1 LPCYGTTI
9 TVVRITPMLNF
20 NLAGKPAITIFM
32 YRPSESAHVWPWL
45 VAACIVLAGMIAG
58 LIFFFRWRVR
68 QERERVAE
76 RSEAQQR
83 LARSEMR
90 ALRSQM
96 NPHFI
101 FNAINSIQHYV
112 LTNEKELANKYLVK
126 FSRLMRNILELS
138 KEELISLKDEL
149 ETARLYLEIE
159 SLRFNNAFEFNI
171 DSDPSLDVGAIR
183 MPPLLIQPF
192 IENAIW
198 HGLLLKEG
206 PKRLNI
212 IIRGSGGNVEIVVDD
227 NGIGRE
233 MAGKFQNEE
242 LRRKSFGFEITKERL
257 EQLQLANGVTIDFEV
272 EDKMEN
278 GSPAGTQVRI
288 KIKHLI

>member
-1 LPCYGTTI
+1 MYPTLIIAFQAHATLILRESGAGNVWAW
-9 TVVRITPMLNF
+9 VV
-20 NLAGKPAITIFM
+20 AG
-32 YRPSESAHVWPWL
+32 S
-45 VAACIVLAGMIAG
+45 IVLAAIICG
-58 LIFFFRWRVR
+58 LIFFFRWRVQ
-68 QERERVAE
+68 QEKERAAE
-76 RSEAQQR
+76 RSEIQQR
-83 LARSEMR
+83 LAQSEMR

-138 KEELISLKDEL
+138 KEELISLREEL
-149 ETARLYLEIE
+149 DTARLYLEIE

-171 DSDPSLDVGAIR
+171 NTEPNIDAGTVR

-206 PKRLNI
+206 PKKLTI
-212 IIRGSGGNVEIVVDD
+212 NVRKYNGHVEVIVDD

-233 MAGKFQNEE
+233 MAGRFQNEE
-242 LRRKSFGFEITKERL
+242 LKRKSFGFEITRERL
-257 EQLQLANGVTIDFEV
+257 DQLQKANGVAIHFQV
-272 EDKMEN
+272 HDKVQN
-278 GSPAGTQVRI
+278 GSAAGTQVRI
-288 KIKHLI
+288 TINHPI